1 MIKDLE
7 QELAEK
13 LSNGMAEEI
22 DWDLLCDMLK
32 EVGWV
37 KVAISEPWSNMTSS
51 FAHEIKEWCK
61 ENIKGHY
68 KARGRVWLFEKEQ
81 DAEWFML
88 RWS

>member
-13 LSNGMAEEI
+13 LSNEMAKEI
-22 DWDLLCDMLK
+22 DWELMVAMMIS
-32 EVGWV
+32 VGWI
-37 KVAISEPWSNMTSS
+37 KVSIPNSWSDMTAS
-51 FAHEIKEWCK
+51 FSREIKEWCK
-61 ENIKGHY
+61 ENVKGHY
-68 KARGRVWLFEKEQ
+68 NNRGRVWLFEKEQ